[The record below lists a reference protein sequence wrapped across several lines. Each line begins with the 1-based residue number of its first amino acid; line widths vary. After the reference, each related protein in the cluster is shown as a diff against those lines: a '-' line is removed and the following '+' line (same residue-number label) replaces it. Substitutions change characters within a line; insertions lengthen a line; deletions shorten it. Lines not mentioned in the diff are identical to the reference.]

1 MMPRVRKPV
10 RRAAENRR
18 RQVKMKTTRVY
29 TRVLVPLVLTAILVV
44 QSSGLAAADFRLD
57 PPAQD
62 ELDLNSMSP
71 GRVTVRAYIG
81 ESGDVY
87 RTAILVESLRS
98 GPAEMWEYVSGIV
111 DSWNYTGGAVD
122 PGAGPN
128 YLDFTV
134 VKPGR
139 GEGRPRIEISARAMT
154 SLREGYQLPHDR
166 PSRLVAAR
174 GINAGRIELTEI
186 PPSMGKPAGKGIGEI
201 VYTIWHNMD
210 HYEHL
215 FQYVFGVIFL
225 LFLWFLYSAIKSSM
239 SAWSPGDSRLA
250 GIIPFTDVNQM
261 FGGKVADARARWVSI
276 ILKTGAADPQKEQ
289 IRQFVAGLREGR
301 ELSAGEIIRK
311 AVDYPFVKEV
321 LGKSVDVE
329 RLAASSG
336 NDITGQEEKRVR
348 VEVDDMKDFADICTG
363 PDSRGEWHDYARPRI
378 KEIISGIA
386 DRRFDLF
393 EILKAGLHNHLINQ
407 NNWWASQ
414 EIDRAI
420 DRVIVTKVD
429 RRNRIVDKLWTIG
442 SISPLVG
449 LFGTVV
455 GISTAFG
462 KLGGLHSQ
470 SKIISELSGEINVA
484 LSTTIVGLVLG
495 ILSFTMY
502 YLFKNTISKK
512 AASIENFIVDIT
524 NEA

>member
-1 MMPRVRKPV
+1 MKIKEYSVRF
-10 RRAAENRR
+10 
-18 RQVKMKTTRVY
+18 
-29 TRVLVPLVLTAILVV
+29 LLPLLI
-44 QSSGLAAADFRLD
+44 AAAAMIQPAGSAADDFRLD
-57 PPAQD
+57 PPGQTEID
-62 ELDLNSMSP
+62 FGSVRP
-71 GRVTVRAYIG
+71 GQVTVRAYID
-81 ESGDVY
+81 EQGDVY
-87 RTAILVESLRS
+87 RTSILVESLRS
-98 GPAEMWEYVSGIV
+98 GPAGMWEYISEVIA
-111 DSWNYTGGAVD
+111 SWSYTGNAVLTGAE
-122 PGAGPN
+122 PN

-134 VKPGR
+134 IKPAR
-139 GEGRPRIEISARAMT
+139 GEGRPRIEISARSMA
-154 SLREGYQLPHDR
+154 SLREEYTLPYDD
-166 PSRLVAAR
+166 PSRLVSTR
-174 GINAGRIELTEI
+174 GINSGSIELTAM
-186 PPSMGKPAGKGIGEI
+186 PPSMSSTGGKGVGEI
-201 VYTIWHNMD
+201 VSTIWQNMD

-225 LFLWFLYSAIKSSM
+225 LFMWFLYSAIKLSIR
-239 SAWSPGDSRLA
+239 AWSPGDSRYA
-250 GIIPFTDVNQM
+250 GILPFTDINEM
-261 FGGKVADARARWVSI
+261 FRGEVDDARTRWVSVI
-276 ILKTGAADPQKEQ
+276 MKTGAAGPQKEE
-289 IRQFVAGLREGR
+289 IRQFVKEIRGFGDSNVSEILKKAEG
-301 ELSAGEIIRK
+301 
-311 AVDYPFVKEV
+311 YPFVKEV
-321 LGKSVDVE
+321 LSKSVDVDS
-329 RLAASSG
+329 LLSSG
-336 NDITGQEEKRVR
+336 GGDISELDREKAI
-348 VEVDDMKDFADICTG
+348 VEIEDMKSFADIFTG
-363 PDSRGEWHDYARPRI
+363 PDVNGEWQDYARPRI
-378 KEIISGIA
+378 KEIIGQIA
-386 DRRFDLF
+386 DKRFDLY

-429 RRNRIVDKLWTIG
+429 RRNRIIDKLWTIG

-462 KLGGLHSQ
+462 KLGGLRSQ